1 MPRSRPYAIRGTAAS
16 GSPAAPGSTRSAPP
30 RPEDLTANQLA
41 RRQRIIDAGVTLM
54 RSREYEDIQIREVA
68 QASGLAL
75 GTVYRY
81 FASKEHL
88 FAAVFLEWLST
99 LSRTVEDEPTA
110 GDDNHSRLVDV
121 LFRTIRAFEQRPS
134 FYTLLVMTTRTSDPF
149 VRELREAMRENS
161 ERVLAAPLV
170 GVSDDDRTVVV
181 MVVGAML
188 ETALGAWVSGVISIE
203 DVYARTARL
212 VDLLRL
218 PD

>member
-1 MPRSRPYAIRGTAAS
+1 MPRLRPYAIRSAPAS
-16 GSPAAPGSTRSAPP
+16 GAPGSTRSAPP

-41 RRQRIIDAGVTLM
+41 RRERIIDAGVTLM

-88 FAAVFLEWLST
+88 FAAVFLQWLST

-110 GDDNHSRLVDV
+110 GDDNRSRLIDV
-121 LFRTIRAFEQRPS
+121 LFRTIRAFEQQPS

-170 GVSDDDRTVVV
+170 GVSDEDRTVVV

-188 ETALGAWVSGVISIE
+188 EAALGAWVSGAISID